1 MTAPVQQIGVRHGG
15 EQVSTIFVDADGPEH
30 VVGSGLRV
38 GVDYLLRVIYANT
51 GRALCLIPRYRV
63 TLLHSNMQQREELRM
78 AQSAAER
85 QRAYGRRHLDEGNAE
100 RLNVVVRIQ
109 AKRQLERLARRCGV
123 TQRELLEML
132 LAAAERR
139 VVARLAD
146 TAGYYG

>member
-1 MTAPVQQIGVRHGG
+1 
-15 EQVSTIFVDADGPEH
+15 
-30 VVGSGLRV
+30 
-38 GVDYLLRVIYANT
+38 
-51 GRALCLIPRYRV
+51 
-63 TLLHSNMQQREELRM
+63 M

-100 RLNVVVRIQ
+100 RLNVVVRVQ
-109 AKRQLERLARRCGV
+109 AKRQLERLARRRGV

-146 TAGYYG
+146 TARYYG